1 MNETHFIPFL
11 TKRGSKSRLLSVPAA
26 RVVVPVV
33 DRPVGGA
40 SQVPAGDLICSKSTL
55 VQVVRVVASKLHLL
69 SELSMH
75 FFTTFDTSLHF

>member
-1 MNETHFIPFL
+1 MNETQYIPFL
-11 TKRGSKSRLLSVPAA
+11 TKRGSKKSRLLSVPAA

-55 VQVVRVVASKLHLL
+55 LQVFRGCKIILVSKFMLHMLP
-69 SELSMH
+69 EV
-75 FFTTFDTSLHF
+75 

>member
-1 MNETHFIPFL
+1 MNETQYIPFL
-11 TKRGSKSRLLSVPAA
+11 TKRGSMSRLLSVPAA

-55 VQVVRVVASKLHLL
+55 LQVRRGAKSVRKRFCYN
-69 SELSMH
+69 ELSMH
-75 FFTTFDTSLHF
+75 FLANLDSF